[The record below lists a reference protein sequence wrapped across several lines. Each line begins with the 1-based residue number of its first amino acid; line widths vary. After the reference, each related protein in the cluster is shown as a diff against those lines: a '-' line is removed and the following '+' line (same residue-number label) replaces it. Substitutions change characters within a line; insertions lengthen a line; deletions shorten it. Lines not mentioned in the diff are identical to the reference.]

1 MASTDS
7 STDES
12 REALRAQFR
21 DRFLRLAAEL
31 RPFQSRQCPD
41 DTAAYLDYYGLDVS
55 PQFPQVSLGLGTVS
69 SGDHRLA
76 LHCWEQPAA
85 SSTLLLVH
93 GYFDHVGLYG
103 HLLRFGLG
111 RGYNVVAFDLP
122 GHGLSSGPRAEIR
135 DFAEYRDAIADVL
148 DAVSYLPGPRYV
160 IAQSTGAAA
169 TMDYLQR
176 VEEPVLDK
184 VILLAPLVR
193 PVQWRKILL
202 IHRLLNRFVDR
213 VPRRF
218 ANSSQDEEFLSFLR
232 GDPLQSLEVPV
243 CWVTALQ
250 RWLPRFLSGPVCH
263 HEILVVQGDADDT
276 VDWRFNLEQIRRLFS
291 SVTVQLIP
299 GGRHHLANECAAVRE
314 RYFTLL
320 RGYLETCDGGADAG
334 KCHAQDANGRD

>member
-7 STDES
+7 STAES
-12 REALRAQFR
+12 REALRA
-21 DRFLRLAAEL
+21 RFLRLAAEL
-31 RPFQSRQCPD
+31 RPFLPRQSPD
-41 DTAAYLDYYGLDVS
+41 DTAAYLEYYGLDVS
-55 PQFPQVSLGLGTVS
+55 QQFPQVSLGLGTVS

-85 SSTLLLVH
+85 RSTLLLVH
-93 GYFDHVGLYG
+93 GYSDHVGLYG
-103 HLLRFGLG
+103 HLLRFGLR
-111 RGYNVVAFDLP
+111 RGFNVVAFDLP

-135 DFAEYRDAIADVL
+135 DFAEYREAIVDVL
-148 DAVSYLPGPRYV
+148 DAVSYLPGPRHV

-176 VEEPVLDK
+176 VEEPALDK

-218 ANSSQDEEFLSFLR
+218 ANSSQDEAFLSFLR
-232 GDPLQSLEVPV
+232 RDPLQSLEVPV

-250 RWLPRFLSGPVCH
+250 RWLPRFLADSICH
-263 HEILVVQGDADDT
+263 HKILVVQGDADNT
-276 VDWRFNLEQIRRLFS
+276 VDWRFNLEQIGRLFS
-291 SVTVQLIP
+291 SVTVHMIP
-299 GGRHHLANECAAVRE
+299 SGRHHLANECAAVRE
-314 RYFTLL
+314 RYLAVVG
-320 RGYLETCDGGADAG
+320 GYLEGCCGHVDAG
-334 KCHAQDANGRD
+334 KGHAQDTGDRD